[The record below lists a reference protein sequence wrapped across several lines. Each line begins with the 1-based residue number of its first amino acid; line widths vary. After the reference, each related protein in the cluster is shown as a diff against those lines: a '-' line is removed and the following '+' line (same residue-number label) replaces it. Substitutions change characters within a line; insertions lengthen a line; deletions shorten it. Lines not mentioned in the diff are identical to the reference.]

1 MKKLRNQ
8 IATII
13 PDTDP
18 TDQISSGSTTLYNM
32 HTYMPVR
39 YLLEEYSNGMNSP
52 ERMAEKQFKI
62 FANMFFFTYRLR
74 SEAYIVYK
82 KGLAVDH
89 CTVLK
94 SHHPLSAGNTQ
105 LNSILKRSYVY

>member
-18 TDQISSGSTTLYNM
+18 TDQISSGSTALNNM

-52 ERMAEKQFKI
+52 ETI
-62 FANMFFFTYRLR
+62 
-74 SEAYIVYK
+74 
-82 KGLAVDH
+82 
-89 CTVLK
+89 
-94 SHHPLSAGNTQ
+94 
-105 LNSILKRSYVY
+105 